1 MPAGGLARP
10 IGLKIGSD
18 HDKVSGF
25 LERRYAGAAI
35 IRAWGLAGGKV
46 RS

>member
-18 HDKVSGF
+18 HDKVSGSP
-25 LERRYAGAAI
+25 EGRYASGGDYQGQGSAP
-35 IRAWGLAGGKV
+35 AG
-46 RS
+46 RF